1 MYFCGGGKRNKTLFL
16 NVCVYVCNCCFVIEF
31 KRGGG
36 GGEGGECVGS
46 GHCIF
51 HKIVSLLLYTGAL
64 RKLYNCIFVF
74 AEIFQLS
81 F

>member
-36 GGEGGECVGS
+36 GEGGNVWDLATVYF
-46 GHCIF
+46 I
-51 HKIVSLLLYTGAL
+51 
-64 RKLYNCIFVF
+64 R
-74 AEIFQLS
+74 
-81 F
+81 